1 MQCVICAALIISPSY
16 DFRMKVFLML
26 LMTLVF
32 THGLAPCQ
40 RHQDYSAYSNFTHRH
55 ILSENFDVNNQRD
68 WVDYLNRTA
77 LCERVPIQS
86 FLRGVDTNNIRSI
99 CNGQGIRDRGNLC
112 VSNRRFTVYIV
123 ESVLRNKQCQ
133 VIGLNHDEYYVIVAC
148 DIAGNQCLPVHYET
162 QINNEQHGPTCGPN
176 ISTEK

>member
-1 MQCVICAALIISPSY
+1 
-16 DFRMKVFLML
+16 MKVFLML

-68 WVDYLNRTA
+68 WADYLNRTA

-99 CNGQGIRDRGNLC
+99 CNGQGIRDRGNL
-112 VSNRRFTVYIV
+112 V
-123 ESVLRNKQCQ
+123 
-133 VIGLNHDEYYVIVAC
+133 GL
-148 DIAGNQCLPVHYET
+148 GF
-162 QINNEQHGPTCGPN
+162 HGQDTFENSDTWDN
-176 ISTEK
+176 ISSRGSG